1 MSKNLYLCVPD
12 PFDSSTGARLERM
25 GILRPDGE
33 VNVEVMRAFV
43 QIFGGLFF
51 DDLCDFYS
59 DQGEV
64 SAVTAAFSELAA
76 RKDCQNI
83 YLLISLQYDTIRK
96 PLPDPIWWLAG
107 CAPAL
112 SLFCLG
118 FVERLLELSEN
129 QASNGKEMVANE
141 TAEPAEGSVP
151 LLEFFGL
158 LDEKQRQ
165 KLLSLFALL
174 LQSPAAVMREPYVKH
189 FCIERYQAL
198 YELRAKSKN
207 LVRIIFTLTDDG
219 DILFLTPFI
228 KRHKRNTMQ
237 ALDRSLDCLTHIRD
251 GSCSTQELSIKFFL
265 NGGITV

>member
-107 CAPAL
+107 CAPGL

-141 TAEPAEGSVP
+141 TA
-151 LLEFFGL
+151 
-158 LDEKQRQ
+158 
-165 KLLSLFALL
+165 
-174 LQSPAAVMREPYVKH
+174 
-189 FCIERYQAL
+189 
-198 YELRAKSKN
+198 
-207 LVRIIFTLTDDG
+207 
-219 DILFLTPFI
+219 
-228 KRHKRNTMQ
+228 
-237 ALDRSLDCLTHIRD
+237 DCCT
-251 GSCSTQELSIKFFL
+251 G
-265 NGGITV
+265 

>member
-1 MSKNLYLCVPD
+1 MAHTPYRPVPGLSFYFTGGGCQCQRIFISVS
-12 PFDSSTGARLERM
+12 PTHLIASTGARLERM

-118 FVERLLELSEN
+118 L
-129 QASNGKEMVANE
+129 
-141 TAEPAEGSVP
+141 
-151 LLEFFGL
+151 
-158 LDEKQRQ
+158 
-165 KLLSLFALL
+165 
-174 LQSPAAVMREPYVKH
+174 
-189 FCIERYQAL
+189 
-198 YELRAKSKN
+198 
-207 LVRIIFTLTDDG
+207 
-219 DILFLTPFI
+219 
-228 KRHKRNTMQ
+228 
-237 ALDRSLDCLTHIRD
+237 
-251 GSCSTQELSIKFFL
+251 
-265 NGGITV
+265 

>member
-96 PLPDPIWWLAG
+96 PLPDPIWWCHG
-107 CAPAL
+107 THKTK
-112 SLFCLG
+112 LG
-118 FVERLLELSEN
+118 YLER
-129 QASNGKEMVANE
+129 G
-141 TAEPAEGSVP
+141 G
-151 LLEFFGL
+151 
-158 LDEKQRQ
+158 
-165 KLLSLFALL
+165 
-174 LQSPAAVMREPYVKH
+174 
-189 FCIERYQAL
+189 
-198 YELRAKSKN
+198 
-207 LVRIIFTLTDDG
+207 
-219 DILFLTPFI
+219 FI
-228 KRHKRNTMQ
+228 CN
-237 ALDRSLDCLTHIRD
+237 
-251 GSCSTQELSIKFFL
+251 
-265 NGGITV
+265 

>member
-83 YLLISLQYDTIRK
+83 YLLISLQYDTI
-96 PLPDPIWWLAG
+96 
-107 CAPAL
+107 
-112 SLFCLG
+112 
-118 FVERLLELSEN
+118 
-129 QASNGKEMVANE
+129 
-141 TAEPAEGSVP
+141 
-151 LLEFFGL
+151 
-158 LDEKQRQ
+158 
-165 KLLSLFALL
+165 
-174 LQSPAAVMREPYVKH
+174 
-189 FCIERYQAL
+189 
-198 YELRAKSKN
+198 
-207 LVRIIFTLTDDG
+207 
-219 DILFLTPFI
+219 
-228 KRHKRNTMQ
+228 
-237 ALDRSLDCLTHIRD
+237 
-251 GSCSTQELSIKFFL
+251 
-265 NGGITV
+265 

>member
-1 MSKNLYLCVPD
+1 MLHSPVKQIGSAPL
-12 PFDSSTGARLERM
+12 STGSAGSFFLLFTGGGCQCQRIFISVSLERM

-141 TAEPAEGSVP
+141 TA
-151 LLEFFGL
+151 
-158 LDEKQRQ
+158 
-165 KLLSLFALL
+165 
-174 LQSPAAVMREPYVKH
+174 
-189 FCIERYQAL
+189 
-198 YELRAKSKN
+198 
-207 LVRIIFTLTDDG
+207 
-219 DILFLTPFI
+219 
-228 KRHKRNTMQ
+228 
-237 ALDRSLDCLTHIRD
+237 DCCT
-251 GSCSTQELSIKFFL
+251 G
-265 NGGITV
+265 